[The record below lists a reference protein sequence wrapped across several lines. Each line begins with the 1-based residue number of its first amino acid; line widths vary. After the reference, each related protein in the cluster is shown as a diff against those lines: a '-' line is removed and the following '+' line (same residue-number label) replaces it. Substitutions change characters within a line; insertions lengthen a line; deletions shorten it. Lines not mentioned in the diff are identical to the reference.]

1 MKPAESRSVRHAL
14 GSWSEAH
21 EFVAARPFPNAQET
35 IVSFSRLYTVGST
48 VLLILFSVA
57 AFTQNRPQDLFE
69 EITVKRINVV
79 DEDGNTR
86 VILAGGFP
94 PRRAALAGLLFINED
109 GIEAG
114 GLVYQGTRDSLG
126 NIQAGAILTF
136 DQYQNDQ
143 IVALEYGQ
151 SGARKRQGLT
161 IQERPDT
168 LTDRVK
174 DFYQAF
180 ETAETDE
187 ARDSLRRHVLPQ
199 IPRRELSSRRL
210 FAGRSLAG
218 EALVTLADLDGKT
231 RLRLEVDSLGQASI
245 TFLDADGQEV
255 RRITP

>member
-1 MKPAESRSVRHAL
+1 VLSFPHLPVHIRRVP
-14 GSWSEAH
+14 SE
-21 EFVAARPFPNAQET
+21 EI

-48 VLLILFSVA
+48 FLLLLFTVA
-57 AFTQNRPQDLFE
+57 AFTEGRPQDRFD

-79 DEDGNTR
+79 DDDGNTR

-109 GIEAG
+109 GNEAG
-114 GLVYQGTRDSLG
+114 GLVYRGTRDSLG

-136 DQYQNDQ
+136 DQYENDQ

-174 DFYQAF
+174 DFYRAF
-180 ETAETDE
+180 ETAETAE
-187 ARDSLRRHVLPQ
+187 ERDSLRQHVLPQ

-218 EALVTLADLDGKT
+218 ASLVTLADPDGKT

-245 TFLDADGQEV
+245 TFFDADGQEV

>member
-1 MKPAESRSVRHAL
+1 M
-14 GSWSEAH
+14 
-21 EFVAARPFPNAQET
+21 T
-35 IVSFSRLYTVGST
+35 FSRLYTVGST
-48 VLLILFSVA
+48 VLLLLFTVA
-57 AFTQNRPQDLFE
+57 AFTQSRPQDLFE

-94 PRRAALAGLLFINED
+94 PRRATLAGLLFINED
-109 GIEAG
+109 GNEAG
-114 GLVYQGTRDSLG
+114 GLVYQGTLDSLG

-151 SGARKRQGLT
+151 SGTQKRQGLT

-174 DFYQAF
+174 DFYRAF
-180 ETAETDE
+180 EAAETAE
-187 ARDSLRRHVLPQ
+187 ARDSLRRNVLPQ
-199 IPRRELSSRRL
+199 IPRREFASRRL

-218 EALVTLADLDGKT
+218 AALVTLADLDGTT

-245 TFLDADGQEV
+245 TFFDAEGQEV